1 MSSLSDF
8 LDKAIRPFFKCKKK
22 FGFRMRPCANS
33 FFCENEFHLHANGK
47 KIFTSLKGFTLI
59 LRNGQFFICTIRV
72 FPPILILLLMF
83 EISRGIITKTFPMT
97 LPLGRYFYLEWSKSG
112 FISDRRSHGSWFM
125 KGNDTSLPTPPPLPL
140 PTTKKWSRNSDRG
153 DLFMAGAK

>member
-1 MSSLSDF
+1 MQKKIRFQDEAMCKLF
-8 LDKAIRPFFKCKKK
+8 LLRKWV
-22 FGFRMRPCANS
+22 N
-33 FFCENEFHLHANGK
+33 LHANGK

-125 KGNDTSLPTPPPLPL
+125 KGNDTSLPTPPPPFQQQ
-140 PTTKKWSRNSDRG
+140 KSDLETMTEAISLWLAQNN
-153 DLFMAGAK
+153 LFHYD

>member
-1 MSSLSDF
+1 MQTLSFAKMSF
-8 LDKAIRPFFKCKKK
+8 TCMQMA
-22 FGFRMRPCANS
+22 
-33 FFCENEFHLHANGK
+33 K

-97 LPLGRYFYLEWSKSG
+97 LPLGRYFYLE
-112 FISDRRSHGSWFM
+112 
-125 KGNDTSLPTPPPLPL
+125 
-140 PTTKKWSRNSDRG
+140 
-153 DLFMAGAK
+153 